1 MPLTFDLTKL
11 LLKKIR
17 NEGRREPPSL
27 QGREIEEGWNREYR
41 RDWDMNFHF
50 FLKMKRGRGG
60 KIREIE
66 RWNFRLRFGRWVSK
80 KKIRRRDG
88 RMESWK
94 KCKRLG
100 RVMYEPTQ
108 SYRV

>member
-50 FLKMKRGRGG
+50 
-60 KIREIE
+60 
-66 RWNFRLRFGRWVSK
+66 K
-80 KKIRRRDG
+80 KKNEKREG
-88 RMESWK
+88 RK
-94 KCKRLG
+94 NTG
-100 RVMYEPTQ
+100 D
-108 SYRV
+108 